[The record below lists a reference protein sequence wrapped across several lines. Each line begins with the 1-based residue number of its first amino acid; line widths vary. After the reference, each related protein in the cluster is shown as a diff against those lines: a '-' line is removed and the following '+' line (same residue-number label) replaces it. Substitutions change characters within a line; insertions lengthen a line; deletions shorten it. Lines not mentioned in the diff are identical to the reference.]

1 MKKALLLAVL
11 ALVCGASLGVM
22 IGSGFLVST
31 RGPIRVAASTPTL
44 DRLNRFSTPAPSE
57 QPLDTADDAPL
68 LERADQVLALLK
80 AADYPTLSDLVHPQ
94 KGVTLTPYSTV
105 DLSCDMVLYPRQ
117 VAHLSEDRVAHLWG
131 VTDGSGAPIRM
142 TGPQYFQR
150 YVFNADY
157 TTAPQVGIDTVGI
170 SGNALE
176 NVSDAYPEG
185 RFVEYCFPG
194 IDPKLEGFDWCSLKL
209 VFEVWDNNWYLVGL
223 IHGEWTV

>member
-11 ALVCGASLGVM
+11 ALVCGVSLGIM
-22 IGSGFLVST
+22 IGSGFLLST
-31 RGPIRVAASTPTL
+31 REPIRIAASTPTL
-44 DRLNRFSTPAPSE
+44 ERLNPYLTSTCTE
-57 QPLDTADDAPL
+57 QPLDRTADAPL
-68 LERADQVLALLK
+68 LERAGQVLDLLK
-80 AADYPTLSDLVHPQ
+80 AADYPALSHLVHPD

-105 DLSCDMVLYPRQ
+105 DLKCDMVLYPSQ
-117 VAHLSEDRVAHLWG
+117 VAHLSQDHTSHLWG
-131 VTDGSGAPIRM
+131 VTDGSEIPIRL

-157 TTAPQVGIDTVGI
+157 TAAPQVGIDTVQV

-194 IDPKLEGFDWCSLKL
+194 IDPKLKGFDWCSLKL
-209 VFEVWDNNWYLVGL
+209 VFEVWDNDWYLVGL
-223 IHGEWTV
+223 IHSEWTV